1 MNLLNLEALI
11 NDDRVD
17 PRERPNIVQLR
28 NHKFIR
34 NNAPIQHDFDNNFTS
49 ESLSVS
55 ECNEI
60 TPNLNSKS

>member
-1 MNLLNLEALI
+1 MNLLNWEVLI
-11 NDDRVD
+11 NNDRVD

-34 NNAPIQHDFDNNFTS
+34 NDAPIQQDFDNNCTL

-55 ECNEI
+55 KVNQI
-60 TPNLNSKS
+60 KPTLNSKS